1 MTNQAAATA
10 EVEAAPVPAPV
21 DASPEPNSS
30 SKEEPKKPAATK
42 TAAPKQ
48 AAAPSRTIRVDIER
62 LDVLMNLFSELLIDR
77 SRLEQLASET
87 GNNDLSDT
95 VAHLSRVS
103 TDLQNIVLKLR
114 MVPVD
119 TVFNRFPRMI
129 RDLAKTLDKKID
141 LVITGAETEL
151 DRTVID
157 EIGDPLVHLLRNA
170 VDHGVE
176 SIAERVAAGKP
187 ELGTVNLRAFHSG
200 NHVFIE
206 IEDDG
211 SEEYGI
217 EVDKVQTIER
227 MMPITRVPKTFSF
240 VKGVI
245 NLRGV
250 VIPVID
256 LRGRFSLPETE
267 YTDQTRIV
275 IVGVDDMQVGFIVDS
290 ANDVI
295 DIKRDAID
303 SPPEVVGGV
312 KARYLR
318 GVAKLEDTRLL
329 IMLNLNEVLNKS
341 EIVQL
346 ESIEG

>member
-1 MTNQAAATA
+1 M
-10 EVEAAPVPAPV
+10 
-21 DASPEPNSS
+21 
-30 SKEEPKKPAATK
+30 EE
-42 TAAPKQ
+42 
-48 AAAPSRTIRVDIER
+48 
-62 LDVLMNLFSELLIDR
+62 ELK
-77 SRLEQLASET
+77 
-87 GNNDLSDT
+87 
-95 VAHLSRVS
+95 V
-103 TDLQNIVLKLR
+103 IVFKL
-114 MVPVD
+114 
-119 TVFNRFPRMI
+119 
-129 RDLAKTLDKKID
+129 
-141 LVITGAETEL
+141 
-151 DRTVID
+151 
-157 EIGDPLVHLLRNA
+157 
-170 VDHGVE
+170 
-176 SIAERVAAGKP
+176 
-187 ELGTVNLRAFHSG
+187 
-200 NHVFIE
+200 
-206 IEDDG
+206 G

-227 MMPITRVPKTFSF
+227 MMPITRVPKTLSF

-275 IVGVDDMQVGFIVDS
+275 IVGVEDMQVGFIVDS

-295 DIKRDAID
+295 DIKSSAID

-318 GVAKLEDTRLL
+318 GVAKLEDSRLL

-346 ESIEG
+346 ESVEG

>member
-1 MTNQAAATA
+1 M
-10 EVEAAPVPAPV
+10 
-21 DASPEPNSS
+21 
-30 SKEEPKKPAATK
+30 EE
-42 TAAPKQ
+42 
-48 AAAPSRTIRVDIER
+48 
-62 LDVLMNLFSELLIDR
+62 ELK
-77 SRLEQLASET
+77 
-87 GNNDLSDT
+87 
-95 VAHLSRVS
+95 V
-103 TDLQNIVLKLR
+103 IVFKL
-114 MVPVD
+114 
-119 TVFNRFPRMI
+119 
-129 RDLAKTLDKKID
+129 
-141 LVITGAETEL
+141 
-151 DRTVID
+151 
-157 EIGDPLVHLLRNA
+157 
-170 VDHGVE
+170 
-176 SIAERVAAGKP
+176 
-187 ELGTVNLRAFHSG
+187 
-200 NHVFIE
+200 
-206 IEDDG
+206 G

-275 IVGVDDMQVGFIVDS
+275 IVGVDEMQVGFIVDS

>member
-1 MTNQAAATA
+1 M
-10 EVEAAPVPAPV
+10 
-21 DASPEPNSS
+21 
-30 SKEEPKKPAATK
+30 EE
-42 TAAPKQ
+42 
-48 AAAPSRTIRVDIER
+48 
-62 LDVLMNLFSELLIDR
+62 ELK
-77 SRLEQLASET
+77 
-87 GNNDLSDT
+87 
-95 VAHLSRVS
+95 V
-103 TDLQNIVLKLR
+103 IVFKL
-114 MVPVD
+114 
-119 TVFNRFPRMI
+119 
-129 RDLAKTLDKKID
+129 
-141 LVITGAETEL
+141 
-151 DRTVID
+151 
-157 EIGDPLVHLLRNA
+157 
-170 VDHGVE
+170 
-176 SIAERVAAGKP
+176 
-187 ELGTVNLRAFHSG
+187 
-200 NHVFIE
+200 
-206 IEDDG
+206 G

-295 DIKRDAID
+295 DIKREAID

-318 GVAKLEDTRLL
+318 GVAKLEDARLL

-341 EIVQL
+341 EVVQL